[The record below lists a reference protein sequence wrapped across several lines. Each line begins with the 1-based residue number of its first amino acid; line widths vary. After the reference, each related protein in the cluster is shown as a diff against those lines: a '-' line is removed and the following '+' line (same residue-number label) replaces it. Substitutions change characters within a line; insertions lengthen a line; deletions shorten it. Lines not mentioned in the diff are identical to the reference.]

1 MIEPMSSTT
10 SELPQPIAPEP
21 LRGRTGGRNSRSL
34 AQQLF
39 DQFSAQIRNG
49 DWIAGEKL
57 PTESELVQRFDVSR
71 TVVREAISKLQ
82 TAALVETRH
91 GIGTFVLKAAPPT
104 PALLSPLELSE
115 SIDVLAVLELRISI
129 ETESAGLAAIRR
141 SAQQLDAMRQA
152 LDAFSASHRAGLDTA
167 GHDLAFHLAIAAATG
182 NRYFEE
188 VLGHFG
194 ALLIPRTRIVSIN
207 VPERDPEYL
216 PRVNREHEEILQAIE
231 RHDPDSAKAA
241 MRLHLNN
248 SRERLRKAQPHNG

>member
-1 MIEPMSSTT
+1 MSSTT
-10 SELPQPIAPEP
+10 SELPHPNTPSP
-21 LRGRTGGRNSRSL
+21 LRSRSGGRNSMSL

-39 DQFSAQIRNG
+39 DQFSSQIRNG
-49 DWIAGEKL
+49 DWVAGEKL
-57 PTESELVQRFDVSR
+57 PTESELVKRFDVSR

-91 GIGTFVLKAAPPT
+91 GIGTFVLKPAPPT

-141 SAQQLDAMRQA
+141 DAQQLDVMRQA
-152 LDAFSASHRAGLDTA
+152 LNAFSASHRAGGDTA

-207 VPERDPEYL
+207 VPERDPDYL
-216 PRVNREHEEILQAIE
+216 LRVNREHEEILQAIE
-231 RHDPDSAKAA
+231 RQDPDSAKAA

-248 SRERLRKAQPHNG
+248 SRERLRKAQANQG